1 MEAKIRWGKRYRVS
15 GSLAKGFY
23 QGEGESTEEIWIEKK
38 FQVAFASTEPVDYI
52 STKKT
57 FSCV

>member
-38 FQVAFASTEPVDYI
+38 FQVSSRNVQSARVAFASTEPID
-52 STKKT
+52 
-57 FSCV
+57 